1 MLAINSIES
10 FYFSKVNWKIR
21 RSFSFKTK
29 FEMEKVQN
37 IDLKMAATKR
47 AIPLKKLLTES

>member
-10 FYFSKVNWKIR
+10 FYFSKVNWKIK